1 MAVSGTNQSKTI
13 VSPYNTVKTR
23 NAQAIYGMG
32 IYGIAVYGVGVPSGI
47 PTNQDKSGGATT
59 FLVTDEGDFLIT
71 DEGDFLCGVIGG
83 SVTNQAKS

>member
-1 MAVSGTNQSKTI
+1 MAVSGTNQSKTV

-47 PTNQDKSGGATT
+47 PTNQSKSASGS
-59 FLVTDEGDFLIT
+59 IT
-71 DEGDFLCGVIGG
+71 ISAGSPMGLLLSITYPSDVVIGSG
-83 SVTNQAKS
+83 FINQQKS